1 MGDQTKFNVND
12 EIEMSV
18 FINGIKRFFVGLL
31 KLIFQALSFY
41 KKYIIVV
48 LILVIGGGIG
58 GYYMDNNNLKNYRN
72 EVIVI
77 PNFESTEY
85 LYDAV
90 EMVNSK
96 IKNKDAA
103 FFTKIKIEGYLS
115 LREITIKPVTDVYDM
130 VKQQKSNLDV
140 FKIMTEKGDMPKVLA
155 DLTTGRH
162 FKFHKISIFE
172 KGSSYGNKNI
182 KALLDFLN
190 DNAYYNNYGKALRE
204 SLNKKIEKNNE
215 MIAQIDSLLSSYSK
229 SKIGASGESKISINQ
244 NTQIND
250 LVLTKESLIMDIRKI
265 QLELIDNQ
273 NVIQEVCTVNDI
285 IEERI
290 LSNKTMSLPFL
301 LLMAFSGVFFLRYLF
316 NKLKAVAAN

>member
-96 IKNKDAA
+96 IRNKDAA
-103 FFTKIKIEGYLS
+103 FFTKLKIEGYLS

-140 FKIMTEKGDMPKVLA
+140 HL
-155 DLTTGRH
+155 
-162 FKFHKISIFE
+162 
-172 KGSSYGNKNI
+172 
-182 KALLDFLN
+182 
-190 DNAYYNNYGKALRE
+190 NAYNG
-204 SLNKKIEKNNE
+204 
-215 MIAQIDSLLSSYSK
+215 
-229 SKIGASGESKISINQ
+229 
-244 NTQIND
+244 
-250 LVLTKESLIMDIRKI
+250 
-265 QLELIDNQ
+265 
-273 NVIQEVCTVNDI
+273 
-285 IEERI
+285 
-290 LSNKTMSLPFL
+290 
-301 LLMAFSGVFFLRYLF
+301 
-316 NKLKAVAAN
+316 